1 MVTTD
6 ESAQDGP
13 RPSVRRVQYGYSV
26 DQVANNRNRRR
37 RRKHRVLKLM
47 TKPQIDAKFPVQCF
61 KQAHEQSPLN
71 PVNQTAE
78 VVKNEKDVTVVSET
92 VVVPPV
98 PKRSLLPF
106 LSRTNSVQ
114 TSFEMAS
121 DLESQTKTVAQP
133 SVSDNT
139 SDEFDDE
146 EEDQA
151 ACLNLDTEGSLD
163 MCAICIDKLEDND
176 QVRLLGCGHIFH
188 AECIDP
194 WLLTRQAC
202 CPMCKLSFYAPKPED
217 PMGPDPVHV
226 IEAQYLA
233 GLRAQETAGTA
244 QTETSSNANSNN
256 NNGSAARTTRRWFG
270 RRTTQPATQI
280 DSPSSITNTPTTPT
294 STPTDTDTVA
304 TPSIPA
310 STHDASTASSRILES
325 ETVSGSDLSTNTAV
339 TPDASTLATSR

>member
-1 MVTTD
+1 MVSTD
-6 ESAQDGP
+6 DSAQDGP
-13 RPSVRRVQYGYSV
+13 RTSVRRVQYGYSM
-26 DQVANNRNRRR
+26 DQVATSNRNRRR

-47 TKPQIDAKFPVQCF
+47 TRAQIDVRFPVQCF
-61 KQAHEQSPLN
+61 KQAHEKSQLN
-71 PVNQTAE
+71 PVNQAAE
-78 VVKNEKDVTVVSET
+78 VVKNEKATVAVSET
-92 VVVPPV
+92 VVVPPAS
-98 PKRSLLPF
+98 KRSLLPF

-114 TSFEMAS
+114 TTFEMAS
-121 DLESQTKTVAQP
+121 DLEAQTKTVAQP
-133 SVSDNT
+133 PVRDNT

-146 EEDQA
+146 EDQS

-233 GLRAQETAGTA
+233 GLRAQEADGATHTDDSG
-244 QTETSSNANSNN
+244 NANSNSN
-256 NNGSAARTTRRWFG
+256 NDTAARTTWRWFG
-270 RRTTQPATQI
+270 RRTPAPATQI
-280 DSPSSITNTPTTPT
+280 DSPASITNTATTPA
-294 STPTDTDTVA
+294 STPIDRDTVA

-310 STHDASTASSRILES
+310 SNHDTLTASSQTIEP
-325 ETVSGSDLSTNTAV
+325 ETVSGSEVAMNVAV